1 MHRIIRSWPAVGLVA
16 ALSVVAMVSPASAQY
31 AGNERDFIVSPLRV
45 PAGSDLSG
53 LGFGC
58 TPTSTVTIT
67 IQGEAGIFTTVV
79 AEDDSTYAFS
89 NMPISPTLVIGD
101 TYTAVASCDGVFET
115 ADFTV
120 ICASGD
126 EPDING
132 DCPIPPT
139 TTTTTTT
146 TTTVPGASTTTTLVP
161 TTTVAP
167 TTTIDSGTGS
177 VSDPL
182 AITGAG
188 TLRFF
193 QFAATLVGVGVLFM
207 MLGRRRDRN
216 GEPAQAY

>member
-1 MHRIIRSWPAVGLVA
+1 MHRIIRSWPVVGLVA
-16 ALSVVAMVSPASAQY
+16 ALTVVAMVSPASAQY
-31 AGNERDFIVSPLRV
+31 AGNERGFIVSPLRV
-45 PAGSDLSG
+45 PAGGDLSG

-67 IQGEAGIFTTVV
+67 IQGEAGIFTTLV

-89 NMPISPTLVIGD
+89 SVPISPTLVIGD
-101 TYTAVASCDGVFET
+101 TYTAMASCDGVFET

-167 TTTIDSGTGS
+167 TTTIGTGS
-177 VSDPL
+177 VNDPL
-182 AITGAG
+182 AITGASI
-188 TLRFF
+188 LKFF
-193 QFAATLVGVGVLFM
+193 QFAATLVGVGALFM
-207 MLGRRRDRN
+207 VLGRRRDR
-216 GEPAQAY
+216 EPAQAY

>member
-1 MHRIIRSWPAVGLVA
+1 M
-16 ALSVVAMVSPASAQY
+16 
-31 AGNERDFIVSPLRV
+31 
-45 PAGSDLSG
+45 
-53 LGFGC
+53 
-58 TPTSTVTIT
+58 TIT
-67 IQGEAGIFTTVV
+67 IQGEAGIFTTLV

-89 NMPISPTLVIGD
+89 SVPISPTLVIGD

-167 TTTIDSGTGS
+167 TTTIGTGAGS

-182 AITGAG
+182 AITGASI
-188 TLRFF
+188 LRFF
-193 QFAATLVGVGVLFM
+193 QFAATLVGVGALFM
-207 MLGRRRDRN
+207 MLGRRRDRDR
-216 GEPAQAY
+216 EPVQAY